1 MDEIKLTQFSPGSG
15 CGCKISPKDLEEILN
30 NIDPIIFDN
39 RLLVGNSTKDDAAV
53 FDLGNGTAIISTTDF
68 FTPIVD
74 DAFDFGYIAAIN
86 ALSDIYAMGGTPI
99 LAIAILGWPLSKI
112 PANIAKE
119 VIKGATEACAKAG
132 ITISG
137 GHSIDIPV
145 PVFGLAVNGVVNIP
159 NIKQNCTA
167 KPNCSLFITKRL
179 GIGILST
186 AQKKNLL
193 TDSDLNS
200 AINSMKTLN
209 NIGAEFGK
217 MDSVKSM
224 TDVTGFG
231 LGGHLIEMCEG
242 SNVNAE
248 IDFNSLPIFEG
259 IKKYIDNNTIP
270 GGTTRNFNSYGNKI
284 STLTELQKLIICD
297 PQTSGGLLIA
307 VEEGKENEI
316 LELATSNNLFIK
328 QIGKTVERKTKESGH
343 FIFIK

>member
-1 MDEIKLTQFSPGSG
+1 MEEIKLTQFSPGSG

-30 NIDPIIFDN
+30 NINPIIIDN

-53 FDLGNGTAIISTTDF
+53 FDLGNGQAIISTTDF

-74 DAFDFGYIAAIN
+74 DAFEYGYIAAIN

-145 PVFGLAVNGVVNIP
+145 PIFGLAVNGLIP
-159 NIKQNCTA
+159 IANIKKNCSA
-167 KPNCSLFITKRL
+167 KPNCSLFITKPL

-193 TDSDLNS
+193 TYEDLNT

-209 NIGAEFGK
+209 SIGAELGK
-217 MDSVKSM
+217 LNCVIAM

-248 IDFNSLPIFEG
+248 IDFNSLPIFNG
-259 IKKYIDNNTIP
+259 IEKYIDNNTIP
-270 GGTTRNFNSYGNKI
+270 GGTSRNFNSYGNKI
-284 STLTELQKLIICD
+284 STMTEFQKLIICD

-307 VEEGKENEI
+307 VETENEKQI
-316 LELATSNNLFIK
+316 LQLASTNNLFIK
-328 QIGKTVERKTKESGH
+328 KIGRTIERNSKDDSQ
-343 FIFIK
+343 FILIK

>member
-1 MDEIKLTQFSPGSG
+1 
-15 CGCKISPKDLEEILN
+15 
-30 NIDPIIFDN
+30 
-39 RLLVGNSTKDDAAV
+39 
-53 FDLGNGTAIISTTDF
+53 
-68 FTPIVD
+68 
-74 DAFDFGYIAAIN
+74 
-86 ALSDIYAMGGTPI
+86 MGGTPI

-145 PVFGLAVNGVVNIP
+145 PIFGLAVNGLIP
-159 NIKQNCTA
+159 IANIKKNCSA
-167 KPNCSLFITKRL
+167 KPNCSLFITKPL

-193 TDSDLNS
+193 TYEDLNT

-209 NIGAEFGK
+209 SIGAELGK
-217 MDSVKSM
+217 LNCVIAM

-248 IDFNSLPIFEG
+248 IDFNSLPIFNG
-259 IKKYIDNNTIP
+259 IEKYIDNNTIP
-270 GGTTRNFNSYGNKI
+270 GGTSRNFNSYGNKI
-284 STLTELQKLIICD
+284 STMTEFQKLIICD

-307 VEEGKENEI
+307 VETENEKQI
-316 LELATSNNLFIK
+316 LQLASTNNLFIK
-328 QIGKTVERKTKESGH
+328 KIGRTIERNSKDDSQ
-343 FIFIK
+343 FILIK

>member
-1 MDEIKLTQFSPGSG
+1 MEEIKLTQFSPGSG

-30 NIDPIIFDN
+30 NINPIIHDN

-53 FDLGNGTAIISTTDF
+53 FDLGNGQALISTTDF

-74 DAFDFGYIAAIN
+74 NAFDFGYIAAIN

-119 VIKGATEACAKAG
+119 VIKGATEACSKAG

-145 PVFGLAVNGVVNIP
+145 PVFGLAVNGLVNIT
-159 NIKQNCTA
+159 NIKKNCTA
-167 KPNCSLFITKRL
+167 KPNCSLFITKPL

-193 TDSDLNS
+193 TDDDLNF
-200 AINSMKTLN
+200 AIKSMKTLN
-209 NIGAEFGK
+209 SIGAEFGK
-217 MDSVKSM
+217 INAVKAM

-242 SNVNAE
+242 SDINAE
-248 IDFNSLPIFEG
+248 IDFNSLPLFEG
-259 IKKYIDNNTIP
+259 LEKYINNNTIP
-270 GGTTRNFNSYGNKI
+270 GGTIRNFNSYGNKI
-284 STLTELQKLIICD
+284 STMSEFQKLIICD

-307 VEEGKENEI
+307 VEEGNENQI
-316 LELATSNNLFIK
+316 LKLAFDNNIYIK
-328 QIGKTVERKTKESGH
+328 NIGKTIERKTKDGNPLV
-343 FIFIK
+343 FIK

>member
-1 MDEIKLTQFSPGSG
+1 MEEIKLTQFSPGSG
-15 CGCKISPKDLEEILN
+15 CGCKISPKDLEEILK
-30 NIDPIIFDN
+30 NITPIIHDN

-53 FDLGNGTAIISTTDF
+53 FDLENGTAIISTTDF

-86 ALSDIYAMGGTPI
+86 ALSDIYAMGGTPV

-145 PVFGLAVNGVVNIP
+145 PVFGLAVNGIVDKN

-167 KPNCSLFITKRL
+167 KPNCSLFITKPL

-193 TDSDLNS
+193 TDEDLEI

-209 NIGAEFGK
+209 SIGSEFGK
-217 MDSVKSM
+217 MDAVKAM

-231 LGGHLIEMCEG
+231 LGGHLIEICEG
-242 SNVNAE
+242 SNINAE

-259 IKKYIDNNTIP
+259 IEKYIENNTIP

-284 STLTELQKLIICD
+284 SVMSEFQKLIICD

-316 LELATSNNLFIK
+316 LKLAVTKNIFIK
-328 QIGKTVERKTKESGH
+328 QIGITIERKTKDDSPY
-343 FIFIK
+343 IFIK

>member
-1 MDEIKLTQFSPGSG
+1 MEEIKLTQFSPGSG

-30 NIDPIIFDN
+30 NINPIIIDN

-53 FDLGNGTAIISTTDF
+53 FDLGNGQAIISTTDF

-74 DAFDFGYIAAIN
+74 DAFEYGYIAAIN

-145 PVFGLAVNGVVNIP
+145 PIFGLAVNGLIP
-159 NIKQNCTA
+159 IANIKKNCSA
-167 KPNCSLFITKRL
+167 KPNCSLFITKPL

-193 TDSDLNS
+193 TYEDLNT

-209 NIGAEFGK
+209 SIGAELGK
-217 MDSVKSM
+217 LNCVIAM

-248 IDFNSLPIFEG
+248 IDFNSLPIFNG
-259 IKKYIDNNTIP
+259 IEKYIDNNTIP
-270 GGTTRNFNSYGNKI
+270 GGTSRNFNSYGNKI
-284 STLTELQKLIICD
+284 STMTEFQKLIICD

-307 VEEGKENEI
+307 VETENEKQI
-316 LELATSNNLFIK
+316 LQLASTNNLFIK
-328 QIGKTVERKTKESGH
+328 KNRKNY
-343 FIFIK
+343 

>member
-1 MDEIKLTQFSPGSG
+1 MLFRSQA
-15 CGCKISPKDLEEILN
+15 L
-30 NIDPIIFDN
+30 
-39 RLLVGNSTKDDAAV
+39 
-53 FDLGNGTAIISTTDF
+53 ISTTDF

-74 DAFDFGYIAAIN
+74 DAFEFGYIAAIN

-119 VIKGATEACAKAG
+119 VIRGATEACSKAG

-145 PVFGLAVNGVVNIP
+145 PVFGLAVNGIIDIP
-159 NIKQNCTA
+159 NIKKNCSA
-167 KPNCSLFITKRL
+167 IPNCSLFLTKPL

-193 TDSDLNS
+193 SNEDLS
-200 AINSMKTLN
+200 LAINSMKTLN
-209 NIGAEFGK
+209 KIGIELGK
-217 MDSVKSM
+217 LNSVKAM

-231 LGGHLIEMCEG
+231 LGGHLVEMCEG
-242 SNVNAE
+242 SNINAE
-248 IDFNSLPIFEG
+248 IEFNSLPIFKG
-259 IKKYIDNNTIP
+259 IEKYIENKTIP
-270 GGTTRNFNSYGNKI
+270 GGTTRNFDSYGNKI
-284 STLTELQKLIICD
+284 SKISEFQKLIICD

-316 LELATSNNLFIK
+316 TDLANTHNIFITK
-328 QIGKTVERKTKESGH
+328 IGKTINRNLKDNH
-343 FIFIK
+343 QFILIK

>member
-1 MDEIKLTQFSPGSG
+1 MEEIKLTQFSPGSG
-15 CGCKISPKDLEEILN
+15 CGCKISPKDLEEILK
-30 NIDPIIFDN
+30 NITPIIHDN

-53 FDLGNGTAIISTTDF
+53 FDLENGTAIISTTDF

-86 ALSDIYAMGGTPI
+86 ALSDIYAMGGKPI

-112 PANIAKE
+112 PTNIAKE

-145 PVFGLAVNGVVNIP
+145 PVFGLAVNGLVNKN

-167 KPNCSLFITKRL
+167 KSNCSLFITKPL
-179 GIGILST
+179 GIGIFST

-193 TDSDLNS
+193 TDEDLKI
-200 AINSMKTLN
+200 ALNSMKTLN
-209 NIGAEFGK
+209 SIGSEFGK
-217 MDSVKSM
+217 TDAIKAM

-242 SNVNAE
+242 SNINAE
-248 IDFNSLPIFEG
+248 INFNSLPIFEG
-259 IKKYIDNNTIP
+259 IEKYIDNNTIP
-270 GGTTRNFNSYGNKI
+270 GGTTRNFNSYGSKI
-284 STLTELQKLIICD
+284 SAMSEFQKLIICD

-307 VEEGKENEI
+307 VEEGKENDVLKI
-316 LELATSNNLFIK
+316 AATNNIFIK
-328 QIGKTVERKTKESGH
+328 QIGRTIERKTKDDSH
-343 FIFIK
+343 YIFIK